1 MITDQANRLAEYKAE
16 VTGCQACKLRKSAK
30 QVVFGEGSPNARLV
44 FVGEGPG
51 SEEDRTG
58 RPFVGAAGQLL
69 DKMIGAM
76 GMTRFEQ
83 TYILNV
89 VKCRPPGNR
98 VPDPEEIQTCKQ
110 HLDRQFAILDPVI
123 VVLLGATALRSFLDP
138 TGRITQVRGYWVHRN
153 GRWFMPTFHPAALL
167 RNPQY
172 KPKAWAD
179 LKLVID
185 KYRELVDPDHESLYY
200 PRGS

>member
-1 MITDQANRLAEYKAE
+1 MNRETLLAKLKAE
-16 VTGCQACKLRKSAK
+16 VTGCQACNLRKSAT
-30 QVVFGEGSPNARLV
+30 QVVFGEGSPEARLV

-51 SEEDRTG
+51 AEEDRTG

-76 GMTRFEQ
+76 GMTRFAD

-98 VPDPEEIQTCKQ
+98 APVPEEAQICQQ
-110 HLDRQFAILDPVI
+110 HLERQFAILDPVI
-123 VVLLGATALRSFLDP
+123 VVLLGATALRTLIDP
-138 TGRITQVRGYWVHRN
+138 TGRITQARGHWVHRDD
-153 GRWFMPTFHPAALL
+153 RWFMPTFHPAALL

-172 KPKAWAD
+172 KIKAWGD

-185 KYRELVDPDHESLYY
+185 KYRELVEPDHDSLYY
-200 PRGS
+200 PRL

>member
-1 MITDQANRLAEYKAE
+1 MNRETLLAKLRAE
-16 VTGCQACKLRKSAK
+16 VTGCQACNLRKSAT
-30 QVVFGEGSPNARLV
+30 QVVFGEGSPEARLV

-51 SEEDRTG
+51 AEEDRTG

-76 GMTRFEQ
+76 GMTRFAD

-98 VPDPEEIQTCKQ
+98 APVPEEAQICQQ
-110 HLDRQFAILDPVI
+110 HLERQFAILDPVI
-123 VVLLGATALRSFLDP
+123 VVLLGATALRTLIDP
-138 TGRITQVRGYWVHRN
+138 TGRITQARGHWVHRDD
-153 GRWFMPTFHPAALL
+153 RWFMPTFHPAALL

-172 KPKAWAD
+172 KIKAWGD

-185 KYRELVDPDHESLYY
+185 KYRELVEPDHDSLYY
-200 PRGS
+200 PRL